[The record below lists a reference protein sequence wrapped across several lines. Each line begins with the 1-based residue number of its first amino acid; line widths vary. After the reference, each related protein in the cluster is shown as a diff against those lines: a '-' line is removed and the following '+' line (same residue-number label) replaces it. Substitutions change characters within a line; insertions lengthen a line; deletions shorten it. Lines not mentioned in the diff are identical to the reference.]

1 MSSPEGDK
9 DKPGAGT
16 EQEGRPSKAWGIL
29 IFGLV
34 GAASA
39 TLAVSTAAPTHL
51 PLFAL
56 CSILLA

>member
-39 TLAVSTAAPTHL
+39 TLAVSTAHPPSNGL
-51 PLFAL
+51 PYAVVYWLN
-56 CSILLA
+56 